1 MQPFLVTKV
10 IDADTFEVEPGIH
23 PQFALQT
30 PMQRLRGEKL
40 VETAME
46 QLKRP
51 NRFNKVRLANI
62 NASKGSTPEG
72 EQATLYLKGLIEGK
86 RVILKPMGVSHDR
99 VVADVW
105 RYPHHVFINA
115 VMVSRGHAQW
125 TSGNANG

>member
-10 IDADTFEVEPGIH
+10 IDGDTFEVNPEIP
-23 PQFALQT
+23 PTVVLQT

-40 VETAME
+40 VETAT
-46 QLKRP
+46 QRLARP
-51 NRFNKVRLANI
+51 NRFKKVRLANI
-62 NASKGSTPEG
+62 DAPKAWTAEG
-72 EQATLYLKGLIEGK
+72 EQATRYLKGLIEGK
-86 RVILKPMGVSHDR
+86 RVTLKPMGVFHDR

-125 TSGNANG
+125 ASGNANG

>member
-23 PQFALQT
+23 PQFALQS

-51 NRFNKVRLANI
+51 NRFKKVRLANV
-62 NASKGSTPEG
+62 NAPESWTSQG
-72 EQATLYLKGLIEGK
+72 KQAMHYLKELIEGK
-86 RVILKPMGVSHDR
+86 RVTLKPMGVSHDR

-105 RYPHHVFINA
+105 RYPHQVFINA

-125 TSGNANG
+125 TSGNSNG